1 MWKPARL
8 KLKELAGRLS
18 VPVFHLQSFM
28 FSSTR
33 LPLLP
38 LAPRLRRAQLILCFL
53 VISGSAFFASPCIA
67 QEMPPPPPP
76 KQERPRR
83 ALPQAGQDEAD
94 EVLRIDTD
102 LVTVDVT
109 VTDDSGQPVRNLRA
123 EDFKLYEDNV
133 ERPIAFYNV
142 EKRGGLTRPVAIVF
156 ALDVSGSMTAEEM
169 ERLQRSMN
177 LFTTRLSADRASL
190 FAVTTFGMNVK
201 TLQTFTGDGQKLAR
215 AFERLPREPNGL
227 STHTYDAVDDAI
239 RLLVRHAPRTRE
251 RRLMKRAVVVVT
263 DGFPVG
269 DTVSPRTVIE
279 RANVADVSVYTV
291 TLPSFS
297 RMLVSTERV
306 PLPTPL
312 DVSGLAE
319 KTGGSSV
326 YATDRDFDPLF
337 RALAEEVTS
346 AYVLAF
352 YPPEEKRH
360 DGRFHTIRIEA
371 PRGLTVRQSRP
382 GYKSSD
388 K

>member
-1 MWKPARL
+1 ML
-8 KLKELAGRLS
+8 LLA
-18 VPVFHLQSFM
+18 
-28 FSSTR
+28 
-33 LPLLP
+33 
-38 LAPRLRRAQLILCFL
+38 ARLRRARLIFICLIIVCGAL
-53 VISGSAFFASPCIA
+53 NVWPCIA
-67 QEMPPPPPP
+67 QEKIPQQ
-76 KQERPRR
+76 QERPRR
-83 ALPQAGQDEAD
+83 ALPTVEPSEAD

-109 VTDDSGQPVRNLRA
+109 VTDDSGQPVKNLRA
-123 EDFKLYEDNV
+123 NDFKLYEDDV

-142 EKRGGLTRPVAIVF
+142 EKRGGVTRPVAIVF

-169 ERLQRSMN
+169 ERLQRAMN
-177 LFTTRLSADRASL
+177 VFSNRLLADPSSIL
-190 FAVTTFGMNVK
+190 AVTTFGMNVR
-201 TLQTFTGDGQKLAR
+201 TLQTFTGDQQKLAR
-215 AFERLPREPNGL
+215 SFARLPREPNGL

-269 DTVSPRTVIE
+269 DTVSARTVIE
-279 RANVADVSVYTV
+279 RANAADVSVYTV

-326 YATDRDFDPLF
+326 YATDKDFGPLF
-337 RALAEEVTS
+337 RSLAEEVTS

-352 YPPEEKRH
+352 YPPEEKRR
-360 DGRFHTIRIEA
+360 DGNFHTIRIEV
-371 PRGLTVRQSRP
+371 PRGLTIRQSRP